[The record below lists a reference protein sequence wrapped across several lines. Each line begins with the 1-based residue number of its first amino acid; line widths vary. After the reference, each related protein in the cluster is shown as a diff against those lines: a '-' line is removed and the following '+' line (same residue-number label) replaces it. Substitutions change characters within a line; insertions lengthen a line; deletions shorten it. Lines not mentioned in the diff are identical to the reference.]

1 VKLLRVLG
9 VLVAL
14 AGGVALAVV
23 AAPSLYRPFDSRLL
37 AQGRPFDSRL
47 IAQGNPEIGRQQRG
61 MRELTVLAGRGAEIG
76 IRIADRSESGVVV
89 EEVQP
94 DSPAEKAGL
103 KRSDIIVEFDGERV
117 RSARQFSRLVQET
130 PPGRAVKATI
140 TREGQRKDVQ
150 ITLAEGRGV
159 TTMFDGD
166 RMRERLGDLA
176 ARLPD
181 MNFNFD
187 FDLPGTLSGRRLG
200 VSVDELTR
208 QLADYFGAKDGVLV
222 TAVTDGSA
230 AARAGLKAGD
240 VITSING
247 DRITSREDLVRGLR
261 EATSEDV
268 TIGIVRDKKESTL
281 KATIE
286 SARRTMRGRPA

>member
-1 VKLLRVLG
+1 MKLLRVLS
-9 VLVAL
+9 VLVAF

-23 AAPSLYRPFDSRLL
+23 AAPSVYGQFDSHAF
-37 AQGRPFDSRL
+37 AQGRVQAER
-47 IAQGNPEIGRQQRG
+47 PERG
-61 MRELTVLAGRGAEIG
+61 ARELTVLAGRGAEIG
-76 IRIADRSESGVVV
+76 VRIADGSDGGVVV

-103 KRSDIIVEFDGERV
+103 KRSDVIVEFDGERV
-117 RSARQFSRLVQET
+117 RSARQFGRLVQET
-130 PPGRAVKATI
+130 PPGRAVKATV

-150 ITLAEGRGV
+150 ITPTEGRGA
-159 TTMFDGD
+159 TMLFDGD

-181 MNFNFD
+181 VNFNFD
-187 FDLPGTLSGRRLG
+187 FDMPGSLPGRRLG
-200 VSVDELTR
+200 VTVDELTH
-208 QLADYFGAKDGVLV
+208 QLADYFGAKDGLLV

-261 EATSEDV
+261 DATNEEM
-268 TIGIVRDKKESTL
+268 TIGIVRDKNESTL
-281 KATIE
+281 RAKIE
-286 SARRTMRGRPA
+286 PSARRTMRGRPA

>member
-1 VKLLRVLG
+1 MKLLRVFG

-14 AGGVALAVV
+14 AGALALAVV
-23 AAPSLYRPFDSRLL
+23 AAPSVYTQFDSPAL
-37 AQGRPFDSRL
+37 AQGRPDTRL
-47 IAQGNPEIGRQQRG
+47 FAQARPELARQERG
-61 MRELTVLAGRGAEIG
+61 MRELTVLAGRGAEVG
-76 IRIADRSESGVVV
+76 VRVADEANGVVV

-117 RSARQFSRLVQET
+117 RSARQFGRLVQET
-130 PPGRAVKATI
+130 PAGRAVKATI
-140 TREGQRKDVQ
+140 TRDGQKKDVQ
-150 ITLAEGRGV
+150 ITPAEGRGA
-159 TTMFDGD
+159 TMLFDGD
-166 RMRERLGDLA
+166 RMRERLGDFA

-187 FDLPGTLSGRRLG
+187 FDMPGTLSGRRLG
-200 VSVDELTR
+200 VTVDELTH
-208 QLADYFGAKDGVLV
+208 QLADYFGAKDGLLV

-247 DRITSREDLVRGLR
+247 DRVTSREDLVRGLR
-261 EATSEDV
+261 EATKEDV
-268 TIGIVRDKKESTL
+268 TIGIVRDKKESTVNA
-281 KATIE
+281 KIE
-286 SARRTMRGRPA
+286 PVRRPARGRPA